1 MKPHGKCQSQARTI
15 MTKKKYQNSALDYA
29 EDYLER
35 IFKIE
40 DDMDNRLEKRI
51 EAIVEEKLQQYN
63 LINK

>member
-1 MKPHGKCQSQARTI
+1 

-40 DDMDNRLEKRI
+40 DDMDSRLEKRI